1 MSKQSSDG
9 GGGQASDR
17 GHPEPASERPVPEPP
32 APAREPEGV
41 NLSLE
46 EKGMVVAPAV
56 PVPTNEVDVGGMPG
70 ADASPG
76 EGGGS
81 EGGSSGSSG
90 DE

>member
-1 MSKQSSDG
+1 MSEQSNDG
-9 GGGQASDR
+9 SGGQAPDR
-17 GHPEPASERPVPEPP
+17 GRPEPAPERPAPEPP
-32 APAREPEGV
+32 APAREPDRV

-81 EGGSSGSSG
+81 EGGSSGSSDG
-90 DE
+90 E